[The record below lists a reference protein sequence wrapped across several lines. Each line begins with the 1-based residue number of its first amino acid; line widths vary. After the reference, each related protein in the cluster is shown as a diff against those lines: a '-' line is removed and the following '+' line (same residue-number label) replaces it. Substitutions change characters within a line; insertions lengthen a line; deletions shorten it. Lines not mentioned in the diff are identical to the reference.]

1 MATNTITFKGKN
13 YSVTDNRIKKLSEIM
28 IDVPHIVV
36 DKDPNP
42 TRHGSF
48 VVEVRN
54 EDTEEILQCY
64 MPKYIAK
71 NCTIGKVFFYKGLH
85 AKDDNSGH
93 TYHKVMWG
101 QEKCV

>member
-36 DKDPNP
+36 DKDSNP

-48 VVEVRN
+48 VVEV
-54 EDTEEILQCY
+54 
-64 MPKYIAK
+64 
-71 NCTIGKVFFYKGLH
+71 
-85 AKDDNSGH
+85 
-93 TYHKVMWG
+93 
-101 QEKCV
+101 